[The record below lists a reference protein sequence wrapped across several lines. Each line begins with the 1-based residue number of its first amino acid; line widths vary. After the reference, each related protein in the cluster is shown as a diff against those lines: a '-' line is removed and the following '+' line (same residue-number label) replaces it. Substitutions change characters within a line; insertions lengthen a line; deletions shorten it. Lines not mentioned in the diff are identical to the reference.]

1 MTDRVSWEQA
11 LAWRMRRQYL
21 LEPVPAS
28 DPVKVV
34 HRLGGLHA
42 QVLSSVELALWART
56 DGLTREAVE
65 DALWRQRTLVK
76 LWAMRGTLHVLPA
89 ADLGHWIAGLGTYE
103 SGWLWEPTM
112 LELADLIGEAL
123 RGRQLTRAELGAAVA
138 RLSGSAGDAEAL
150 QGSWGG
156 SLKPASFRGRLCFAP
171 SQGQLVRFTNPATW
185 LPSAPDTVDPAEALA
200 TITRRFLGAYGPAAA
215 VDLGCW
221 WGVNGRQAKRLLAPL
236 GDAVTEVDV
245 DGEPRW
251 MLTEHVAGLAAT
263 APVEGVVRLLPG
275 FDQWVVC
282 SARRDRGGSRP
293 GPGLPALDPAF
304 RTRIYRLQGWV
315 SPVVLVDGRIEG
327 VWKHQR
333 KGRKLHVEVAP
344 FGKLPKRTHRLLE
357 AEAER
362 LAAYFGGELTLSTV
376 A

>member
-21 LEPVPAS
+21 LERAPAS
-28 DPVKVV
+28 ELVDVV

-56 DGLTREAVE
+56 DGLTREVVE

-89 ADLGHWIAGLGTYE
+89 AGLGEWIAGFGTYE
-103 SGWLWEPTM
+103 SDWLWEPRM
-112 LELADLIGEAL
+112 VELAELVGEAL
-123 RGRQLTRAELGAAVA
+123 RGRQLTRLELGAAVA
-138 RLSGSAGDAEAL
+138 RLSGSAGDAQAL
-150 QGSWGG
+150 QGGWGG
-156 SLKPASFRGRLCFAP
+156 PLKPASFLGRLCFAP
-171 SQGQLVRFTNPATW
+171 SEGQLVRFTNPATW
-185 LPSAPDTVDPAEALA
+185 LRAAPEDVDPSEALA
-200 TITRRFLGAYGPAAA
+200 AITRRFLGAYAPATAT
-215 VDLGCW
+215 DLGCW
-221 WGVNGRQAKRLLAPL
+221 WGVNRKQATRLLAAL

-245 DGEPRW
+245 DGEPYW
-251 MLTEHVAGLAAT
+251 MAAEHVPDLAAT
-263 APVEGVVRLLPG
+263 EPAEGVVRLLPG

-282 SARRDRGGSRP
+282 AARRDRGGSRQ

-333 KGRKLHVEVAP
+333 KGRRLHVEIAA
-344 FGKLPKRTHRLLE
+344 FGKLPRRTHRQLE

-362 LAAYFGGELTLSTV
+362 LAGYLGGELTLS
-376 A
+376 AAD